1 MKGFKD
7 KKMKVA
13 VGIAIAAILFMIL
26 PWVVS
31 GYWLRLITSVF
42 MYIVVAKSIDL
53 MMGYTGYVPFG
64 NVVFFGLGA
73 YSAGIAMSHGWPF
86 IPSLLVGALLSA
98 LLCFLVGTPVLRL
111 RGHYFAVA
119 TIGLNGAVMTVALN
133 TTALSGGA
141 MGLSFPVPALEPGV
155 LYKYFYFMMFVLM
168 AATVH
173 ISYLLVKSRFGFAI
187 RSIKSDEEA
196 ARSLGINTTYYK
208 ITTWIIGAVL
218 TSFAGSIYG
227 YWMSYIH
234 TTDVFNMSIGL
245 NAILMVLMGGTGTIL
260 GPVLGAFIFQI
271 LSETIWSYFLTFHLG
286 LLGIVT
292 ILVIYFTPKGLFA
305 TVEEWRT
312 SYRLKGKRGGEV

>member
-1 MKGFKD
+1 MRIFKG
-7 KKMKVA
+7 KKA
-13 VGIAIAAILFMIL
+13 ATAFGIAMAAVVFMIF
-26 PWVVS
+26 PWAVS

-73 YSAGIAMSHGWPF
+73 YSAGIAMSHGWSF
-86 IPSLLVGALLSA
+86 IPSLLTGALLSA

-141 MGLSFPVPALEPGV
+141 MGLSFPVLQLEPAV
-155 LYKYFYFMMFVLM
+155 LYKYFYFMMFTLM
-168 AATVH
+168 AATLL
-173 ISYLLVKSRFGFAI
+173 ISYFIVKSRFGFAI

-245 NAILMVLMGGTGTIL
+245 NAILMVLIGGTGTL
-260 GPVLGAFIFQI
+260 MGPVLGAFLFQI

-286 LLGIVT
+286 LLGMVT
-292 ILVIYFTPKGLFA
+292 ILVIYFMPRGLFIA
-305 TVEEWRT
+305 VDEWIA
-312 SYRLKGKRGGEV
+312 SYRLKGKRGGQV

>member
-1 MKGFKD
+1 
-7 KKMKVA
+7 
-13 VGIAIAAILFMIL
+13 
-26 PWVVS
+26 
-31 GYWLRLITSVF
+31 LRLITSVF
-42 MYIVVAKSIDL
+42 MYVVVAKSIDL

-86 IPSLLVGALLSA
+86 LPSLLIGALLSA

-141 MGLSFPVPALEPGV
+141 MGLSFPVPQLEPAV

-168 AATVH
+168 AATVL

-245 NAILMVLMGGTGTIL
+245 NAILMVLIGGTGTIL

-292 ILVIYFTPKGLFA
+292 VLVIYFTPKGLFI

-312 SYRLKGKRGGEV
+312 SYRLKGKRRGEV